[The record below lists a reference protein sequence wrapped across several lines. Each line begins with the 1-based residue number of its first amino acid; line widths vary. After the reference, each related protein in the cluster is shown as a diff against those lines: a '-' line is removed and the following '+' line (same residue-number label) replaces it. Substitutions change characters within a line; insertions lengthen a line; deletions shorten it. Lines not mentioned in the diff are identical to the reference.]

1 MTFASK
7 WVKIDLIKLLEEKV
21 TLEVVNPDGT
31 REPAIRKLTKEEH
44 EIFAGAVIKA
54 ASTLPVWRDAIAL
67 MRPFFDASC
76 NTAYTDRYSRV
87 GLSRWFF
94 EELDVIQRSSVLLH
108 EASHVLY
115 NCFVRGEAM
124 GADPTKNNL
133 ASDLE
138 INSGLATVPNVDLS
152 FGILPE
158 KDPFNFDKHLTQE
171 QYYHLIDQMN
181 YEPPKQE
188 GQQGQPDP
196 NCPEHGDNAGQG
208 DQSGDQGGQD
218 GDQSGD
224 GGNGDQPGENGQGDG
239 DGQGQGQGQ
248 GNGNGNGSGQ
258 GQGQGNPSGNHQ
270 HGNSGPQC
278 TCPHTGDGKGN
289 NGSIGCDQ
297 STDER
302 VADADDL
309 GIERASDAEQS
320 IAKKNTAA
328 RVEEAAKKAR
338 QAGDGHMSQFLEL
351 AAKRLSPPRVN
362 WRTIFR
368 RVLSKNNE
376 AIIRGRSDYSYRR
389 TSRRLTDSPYIF
401 PGMVKYQPK
410 TMFGIDTS
418 GSMSHEDYMRSITE
432 VEGILKAVGRS
443 KGAMRVFSV
452 DTQVANVKPVDSVA
466 KVNLMGGGGTD
477 MAVAFLYVNSLA
489 QADRPDIFVLATDG
503 HTDWSRVERA
513 IHEAPKK
520 YPSIILVTTA
530 SGYATVTDSLKR
542 LTTVI
547 DVSDGEN

>member
-1 MTFASK
+1 MTFAFK
-7 WVKIDLIKLLEEKV
+7 WVKIDLIELLEEKV

-54 ASTLPVWRDAIAL
+54 TSTLPVWRDAIAL

-76 NTAYTDRYSRV
+76 DTAYTDRYSRV

-115 NCFVRGEAM
+115 NCFVRGEVM
-124 GADPTKNNL
+124 GADPTKNNI

-158 KDPFNFDKHLTQE
+158 KDPFNFEKHLTQE
-171 QYYHLIDQMN
+171 QYYHLLDEMN
-181 YEPPKQE
+181 YEPPKQG
-188 GQQGQPDP
+188 GQQGTPDP

-208 DQSGDQGGQD
+208 GQTGDQDGDQGGD
-218 GDQSGD
+218 S
-224 GGNGDQPGENGQGDG
+224 GNGDQSDENGQGS
-239 DGQGQGQGQ
+239 
-248 GNGNGNGSGQ
+248 GSGQ
-258 GQGQGNPSGNHQ
+258 GQGDSSPSGDHQ

-297 STDER
+297 ATDER
-302 VADADDL
+302 VADADDI

-328 RVEEAAKKAR
+328 RVEEAAKRAR

-351 AAKRLSPPRVN
+351 ASKRLSPPRVN

-410 TMFGIDTS
+410 TMFAIDTS
-418 GSMSHEDYMRSITE
+418 GSMGHEDYMRSIAE
-432 VEGILKAVGRS
+432 IEGILKSVGRS

-466 KVNLMGGGGTD
+466 KVNLKGGGGTD
-477 MAVAFLYVNSLA
+477 MAVAFQYVNSLP
-489 QADRPDIFVLATDG
+489 QAERPDIFVLATDG

-530 SGYATVTDSLKR
+530 SGYATTTDSLKR
-542 LTTVI
+542 VATVI
-547 DVSDGEN
+547 DISDGEN